1 MIQILINGVDLAT
14 LPNTKVK
21 IGSFNLSL
29 RADNRHK
36 CSLTLITTAASFI
49 PRAGQDL
56 QVFIDAEL
64 VFGGII
70 KTIPKNRPGAGTGV
84 DTIIFVDITSD
95 GFHSIPAR
103 RTVTL
108 FRKNVTA
115 GDIVRETIDKFLSQ
129 EGITE
134 GTILAGASID
144 VYDQRVKSL
153 KEVFDELADMSGF
166 KWFIDNAKA
175 LQFKQEDP
183 VVVAAHDIIE
193 GGIFTDFRDVNV
205 EENSDNY
212 RNKQFVVGAVQDDG
226 RSLFFFKELTDE
238 ILARQGIEG
247 GTGVYGNVLQDTN
260 INNLVDAETAADN
273 LLKRHGKMPIEL
285 SFNSDATDWRAG
297 TKLKVNLPI
306 FDLSTDTFF
315 LIENVTIRELPSG
328 HLRSFISATLR
339 DDAVFSTQRTENYID
354 YFSKL
359 IKKQNGSSAVLET
372 LHELSALSDNIL
384 HGLDANIPV
393 LTNVLSSFNRNNAAG
408 LGYRFS
414 DATLWTVTSE
424 LSPTASQINSNT
436 GAVLATWAL
445 VSAGNGAEI
454 DGDDDDI
461 LWVTSGTSG
470 LDKYRISTQSRIS
483 NFAIGNLN
491 GVASPAGDF
500 VWVATNSTPYK
511 VEKRL
516 KSDGSLIYSFGVD
529 FSPSGVAWDGELV
542 WVCGVSSQ
550 IQGFN
555 PDTGVL
561 VSEFTSPGATLYG
574 LTFDGRNFWVV
585 DGTNNLIS
593 SINQELT
600 DFPNLYY
607 ATDTKKI
614 YWNVNGTWTFV
625 ATLDHGLLEGLGDD
639 DHTQYLNNTR
649 HDTTVR
655 HTLGSVVPHDDFI
668 QLGDTPASYLGQ
680 IGKAV
685 VVKSTEDGL
694 EFGVAPSGGVFS
706 QTFGD
711 GVATTFDLVHNL
723 NTQDLLIELWD
734 LTTGATPQ
742 LATSAAQL
750 YEAIDVNTV
759 RITFS
764 VAPAINKYR
773 AVIIS
778 SGGVAG
784 GSSNL
789 IQEIE
794 VTTAT
799 TTVQFTGLDIATI
812 KDYVLVVEFVNPT
825 VTNSILRMEYNGDTV
840 ASNYFTQ
847 LVYAVT
853 TPSGANLPDENRL
866 AYAQAGQESH
876 TIANFAMVNGFITS
890 QTTVT
895 SIVPSDINV
904 YMYYSARLVQDT
916 NLTDILI
923 RADVTGAIGAGSK
936 FRLYK
941 LKSEGG
947 GGGGVSR
954 QWFRTYI
961 SISAN
966 GSPTAF
972 ASKGFVL
979 EPTTDLVLHGISML
993 TSDNATESIKLGVYE
1008 LNGNVQVGPVLLES
1022 GIFTG
1027 KGIMTAFYYTAPSPI
1042 TLLAGHRYTVA
1053 IRNVTPGATI
1063 VYAMTTA
1070 AVGDD
1075 LIGLLGGTYSR
1086 IASANP
1092 GDGSTWEVT
1101 GGATPFHGS
1110 VLVEN

>member
-14 LPNTKVK
+14 LPKTNVK

-49 PRAGQDL
+49 PRTGQDL
-56 QVFIDAEL
+56 QVFIDTAL

-95 GFHSIPAR
+95 GYQAIPSR

-115 GDIVRETIDKFLSQ
+115 GDIVRETVVKFLSQ

-166 KWFIDNAKA
+166 KWFIDNNKA

-193 GGIFTDFRDVNV
+193 GGIFTDFRDVNI

-238 ILARQGIEG
+238 VLARQGIEG

-260 INNLVDAETAADN
+260 INNLVDAEAAADN

-285 SFNSDATDWRAG
+285 SFNSDAIDWIAG
-297 TKLKVNLPI
+297 TKLKVNLPT

-315 LIENVTIRELPSG
+315 LIENVNIRESSSG
-328 HLRSFISATLR
+328 HLRSFISATMR
-339 DDAVFSTQRTENYID
+339 NDTNFSTQRTENYID

-359 IKKQNGSSAVLET
+359 VKKQNGSQSDRET

-393 LTNVLSSFNRNNAAG
+393 LTNVLSSFARNDAAG

-414 DATLWTVTSE
+414 DATLWTVTIIP
-424 LSPTASQINSNT
+424 SPTASQINSNT
-436 GAVLATWAL
+436 GVVVDSWPL
-445 VSAGNGAEI
+445 VSSGNGAEI

-461 LWVTSGTSG
+461 LWVTSDIRG

-500 VWVATNSTPYK
+500 VWVANNTSPYK

-555 PDTGVL
+555 PDTGAL

-585 DGTNNLIS
+585 DGTNNFIS
-593 SINQELT
+593 SINQDLT
-600 DFPNLYY
+600 DFPSLYY

-655 HTLGSVVPHDDFI
+655 HTLGSVVPHDTF
-668 QLGDTPASYLGQ
+668 LGLTDTPGSY
-680 IGKAV
+680 
-685 VVKSTEDGL
+685 
-694 EFGVAPSGGVFS
+694 
-706 QTFGD
+706 
-711 GVATTFDLVHNL
+711 AT
-723 NTQDLLIELWD
+723 
-734 LTTGATPQ
+734 
-742 LATSAAQL
+742 
-750 YEAIDVNTV
+750 
-759 RITFS
+759 
-764 VAPAINKYR
+764 
-773 AVIIS
+773 
-778 SGGVAG
+778 
-784 GSSNL
+784 
-789 IQEIE
+789 
-794 VTTAT
+794 
-799 TTVQFTGLDIATI
+799 
-812 KDYVLVVEFVNPT
+812 
-825 VTNSILRMEYNGDTV
+825 
-840 ASNYFTQ
+840 
-847 LVYAVT
+847 
-853 TPSGANLPDENRL
+853 
-866 AYAQAGQESH
+866 QAGKSV
-876 TIANFAMVNGFITS
+876 IVN
-890 QTTVT
+890 
-895 SIVPSDINV
+895 
-904 YMYYSARLVQDT
+904 
-916 NLTDILI
+916 
-923 RADVTGAIGAGSK
+923 
-936 FRLYK
+936 
-941 LKSEGG
+941 E
-947 GGGGVSR
+947 
-954 QWFRTYI
+954 
-961 SISAN
+961 
-966 GSPTAF
+966 
-972 ASKGFVL
+972 
-979 EPTTDLVLHGISML
+979 
-993 TSDNATESIKLGVYE
+993 
-1008 LNGNVQVGPVLLES
+1008 LES
-1022 GIFTG
+1022 GLVFGEAAGAGGVNSSLTDLDMYNNGMISTYSDTTVYDWNFVKDIDG
-1027 KGIMTAFYYTAPSPI
+1027 KITSITNN
-1042 TLLAGHRYTVA
+1042 TLLITTTITWNAGDK
-1053 IRNVTPGATI
+1053 P
-1063 VYAMTTA
+1063 
-1070 AVGDD
+1070 
-1075 LIGLLGGTYSR
+1075 
-1086 IASANP
+1086 
-1092 GDGSTWEVT
+1092 
-1101 GGATPFHGS
+1101 
-1110 VLVEN
+1110 